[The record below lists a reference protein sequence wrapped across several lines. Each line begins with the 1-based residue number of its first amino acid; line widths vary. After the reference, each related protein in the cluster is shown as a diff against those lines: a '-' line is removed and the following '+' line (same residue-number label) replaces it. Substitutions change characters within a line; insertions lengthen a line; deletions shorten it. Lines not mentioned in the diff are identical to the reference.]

1 MAFSE
6 YIDKETVK
14 AFMER
19 KPNLDE
25 LRPIRDRFVAI
36 LKAKEPWRTR
46 GSIYGS
52 YDIAETETHNFVL
65 NIHNLNNSFHQRTK
79 DCAHCYMLVNPS
91 DPLGYKIRS
100 AEHGRKLYLRSDLTE
115 DEKVEFDA
123 MAANALIELY
133 EDGCY
138 SYHYMVHTIWS
149 QRFVMKTVWT
159 DDLTEK
165 PI

>member
-25 LRPIRDRFVAI
+25 LRPIRNRFVAI
-36 LKAKEPWRTR
+36 LKVKEPWRTR

-65 NIHNLNNSFHQRTK
+65 NIHNLNNSFNHRTK

-133 EDGCY
+133 EDGCC
-138 SYHYMVHTIWS
+138 SYHYMVHDIWS

-159 DDLTEK
+159 DDLVEK

>member
-25 LRPIRDRFVAI
+25 LRPIRNRFVAI
-36 LKAKEPWRTR
+36 LKVKEPWRTR

-52 YDIAETETHNFVL
+52 YDI
-65 NIHNLNNSFHQRTK
+65 
-79 DCAHCYMLVNPS
+79 AHCYMLVNPS

-133 EDGCY
+133 EDGCC
-138 SYHYMVHTIWS
+138 SYHYMVHDIWS

-159 DDLTEK
+159 DDLVEK